1 MGFVLGLVLAPTAAR
16 AEVPWLGI
24 TYDDSGSA
32 LGARVLEVHE
42 GSAASA
48 CGLRAGDLV
57 LGIDQVPVNPGSGA
71 LGQVIRSRQ
80 AGDRVVLDVL
90 RAGALISVT
99 TTLTVKPSDDELLHN
114 RLVGRRAPGWLL
126 QRADDGRWIDDRAL
140 RGRVGVLVFF
150 ELGCAECV
158 AALDDL
164 GQWAR
169 RQPASALT
177 LFAVA
182 GAELPVGRAFLGRTP
197 LLVSLLLDPTRR
209 PGGLGDVIRQFV
221 ISPGGMTVV
230 VTDPRGVVRH
240 AALLDAAELSERDA
254 LDDVTAAAARAMR
267 RR

>member
-1 MGFVLGLVLAPTAAR
+1 MQRLSTRIPQQPEVVQQADHVGDDGDSRHHPEQVEEELATADFDPKTLAWVRFLIGCLDSDGFLA
-16 AEVPWLGI
+16 
-24 TYDDSGSA
+24 
-32 LGARVLEVHE
+32 
-42 GSAASA
+42 
-48 CGLRAGDLV
+48 
-57 LGIDQVPVNPGSGA
+57 
-71 LGQVIRSRQ
+71 
-80 AGDRVVLDVL
+80 
-90 RAGALISVT
+90 
-99 TTLTVKPSDDELLHN
+99 PSDDELLHN